1 LISCIDCQL
10 VKKVYHDRNDRIFI
24 AIVHRESSFAKEII
38 SKYDLLR
45 SVFLS
50 PEIVC
55 GKEMRVSKLKY
66 ISN

>member
-1 LISCIDCQL
+1 LISCNDCQL

-24 AIVHRESSFAKEII
+24 AVVNRQASFAKEII
-38 SKYDLLR
+38 SKYDLWR

-50 PEIVC
+50 PEFVC
-55 GKEMRVSKLKY
+55 GKEMRVPKLRY